1 MMTGSRTAS
10 GHNFLRMWQKQLMFS
25 GWLLAPRVRQ
35 KFRALNNTISLFVNA
50 CSVVVFLI
58 ASERVRHDAISGCL
72 ATRPVTRGPKPPLEK
87 FSPLLEECV
96 AHGLKILDI
105 VQKIWT
111 PLGKLFA
118 PPGVLR
124 WLRACLL
131 PFQNYWRLS
140 EKKIF

>member
-1 MMTGSRTAS
+1 
-10 GHNFLRMWQKQLMFS
+10 
-25 GWLLAPRVRQ
+25 
-35 KFRALNNTISLFVNA
+35 
-50 CSVVVFLI
+50 VVVFLI

-72 ATRPVTRGPKPPLEK
+72 ATRPVTRRPKPPLEK

-131 PFQNYWRLS
+131 PFHNYWRLS
-140 EKKIF
+140 EKKIISIKFEKILLEKSPVTPRADPTRKVGGGVFR